1 MSSLMIFALVFVS
14 DVWSGHVMF
23 NLLLPAKVPRV
34 YLALNNNQPRRTT
47 RSLFSVYFLL
57 LILVGLP
64 CALSAYRVYKAMT
77 LNEEESEGVNND
89 EEPSFRSW
97 TAYVITKPKAW
108 YCHLRLGVTFVL
120 FFLWPGISLFTS
132 NLPKAGVIF
141 LFTSIFSLFRLNL
154 DAGNILKE
162 HSCRLM
168 DVELCKYK
176 KSSQQQMIARAR
188 ASQVLSKITNSFL
201 YFIAIIG
208 FGFMGGYFVYFSGTS
223 AGSGE
228 DYNTQEQR
236 EPIRLLESSSKQQ
249 YALSNL

>member
-1 MSSLMIFALVFVS
+1 MTG
-14 DVWSGHVMF
+14 SGAIVI
-23 NLLLPAKVPRV
+23 
-34 YLALNNNQPRRTT
+34 
-47 RSLFSVYFLL
+47 VYFLL

-168 DVELCKYK
+168 DVELCKDK

-201 YFIAIIG
+201 YFIAIIS

-236 EPIRLLESSSKQQ
+236 EPIRLLEDFYPLKTTVCSIQLVNLQ
-249 YALSNL
+249 TNSNLTRLRILMPWTTTSWQELHTRQPQ